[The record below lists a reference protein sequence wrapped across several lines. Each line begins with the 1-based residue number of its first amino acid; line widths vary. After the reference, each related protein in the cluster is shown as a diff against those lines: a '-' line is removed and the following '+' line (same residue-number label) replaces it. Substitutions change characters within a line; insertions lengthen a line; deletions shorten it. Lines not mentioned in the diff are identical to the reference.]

1 MLRYFWNWLLSF
13 FSSWRNSR
21 EVKQEEA
28 NLDTKIEEAKVVRD
42 KLIEQQAEREVA
54 IKEVSGAADKVKAD
68 EVAADQAKVKA
79 DAAIAEVDQVKPL
92 DHNVT
97 SDELE
102 AKLRAIK

>member
-54 IKEVSGAADKVKAD
+54 IKEVSGASGKG
-68 EVAADQAKVKA
+68 ESGCRNRRSRSSQ
-79 DAAIAEVDQVKPL
+79 
-92 DHNVT
+92 T
-97 SDELE
+97 S
-102 AKLRAIK
+102 RS